1 MDFDTAKT
9 KNAYTRILTSFK
21 DHEVDILVGT
31 QMVTKGLD
39 FDNISIVGI
48 LAADKILYFPDFK
61 ANERAFQLFTQVA
74 GRAGRREKKGRVII
88 QTYNPT
94 HPVITETKNYDHITF
109 YNRESAERQRFLYP
123 PYFRLINITIKH
135 KDAKVAAEVA
145 QSLAK
150 RLKVKVGNR
159 VIGPSVPGIAR
170 LRGLYIQNVLIKMEK
185 KSQVIKTIKS
195 LIKEQIS
202 EMRQAGL
209 AKSVRFI
216 LDIDP

>member
-1 MDFDTAKT
+1 MCIRD
-9 KNAYTRILTSFK
+9 S
-21 DHEVDILVGT
+21 
-31 QMVTKGLD
+31 
-39 FDNISIVGI
+39 
-48 LAADKILYFPDFK
+48 
-61 ANERAFQLFTQVA
+61 
-74 GRAGRREKKGRVII
+74 
-88 QTYNPT
+88 
-94 HPVITETKNYDHITF
+94 
-109 YNRESAERQRFLYP
+109 NRESAERQRFLYP

-135 KDAKVAAEVA
+135 KDAKVVAEVA